1 MENLKENLWDT
12 IRLILIAIAIAVL
25 FSSCCSTYSTKSSRG
40 LAPVCGKAKS
50 YNR

>member
-1 MENLKENLWDT
+1 MKKLVTNPDLIIIGLT
-12 IRLILIAIAIAVL
+12 ILLFVL
-25 FSSCCSTYSTKSSRG
+25 VMSSCCGTYQTKSGKG